1 MNAIVQALRSLSVTN
16 RVLIVVALVVVV
28 AWVWSSLRARW
39 RDREHTVY
47 VLPKDAAFGDAGM
60 HVRAAAEPANI
71 SAPGTP
77 PAAGA
82 GSAPAPASDSTV
94 GNEPPPDVDGEGED
108 AADSTDA
115 GPQDAAVAAN
125 DTPPWAPDWAEGR
138 RLCPC
143 CGYATDYTPAHRC
156 SLCDWEA
163 LPEPVLDDDH
173 LMPPDPDDVL
183 DEARARYR
191 ATGSAL
197 DPADRVDRLGAPTP
211 RELELRR
218 QLHDRLE
225 YLRTGDR
232 PDSSETWDAIGLLFD
247 QLHQAQERKGLDA

>member
-1 MNAIVQALRSLSVTN
+1 MNAIVQSLRSLTVTN

-28 AWVWSSLRARW
+28 VWVWSALRARW

-47 VLPKDAAFGDAGM
+47 VLPKDAAFGATDNRAP
-60 HVRAAAEPANI
+60 AAAEPADAF
-71 SAPGTP
+71 APGTP
-77 PAAGA
+77 PAVDAE
-82 GSAPAPASDSTV
+82 SAPAPGSSSTV
-94 GNEPPPDVDGEGED
+94 GNEPSPDVGAED
-108 AADSTDA
+108 
-115 GPQDAAVAAN
+115 QDAAGSTDTGAQEAAVAVN
-125 DTPPWAPDWAEGR
+125 DAPPWAPDWAEGR

-143 CGYATDYTPAHRC
+143 CEYATDYTPAHRC
-156 SLCDWEA
+156 SLCDWEEA
-163 LPEPVLDDDH
+163 PEPVLDDDH

-197 DPADRVDRLGAPTP
+197 DPAERAERLRAPTP
-211 RELELRR
+211 QEIELRR

-232 PDSSETWDAIGLLFD
+232 PDTSETWDAIGLLFD
-247 QLHQAQERKGLDA
+247 QLHQAQERQGLDA